1 MFIQQT
7 NRGKRVGKQNKNT
20 KQKSC
25 GEEIQ
30 KETTQESSRAIKHST
45 VCFEE
50 HFQEKSWCKQKPVSY
65 IIIVSTTR
73 CVCLSFKD
81 VLIMSIFLG
90 LDISHVCWANKSRG
104 PVVVPNMIQA
114 DSYRWKEI
122 MRSRAN
128 ICFAFL
134 HFNIYDEVVWL
145 DFFPYFFSA
154 HVKTPFYIVKVVRWT
169 RWCWSRYIRNTAEHN
184 KRAFLVQKATKMIR
198 TLASNKLLPPP
209 LSFQP

>member
-1 MFIQQT
+1 MIFFSVLQTQHDSIKKTDAGLSESKACKQMSSPFPSQEPPSRRLFSQSRAVSMCLRLFFLLFIQQT

-90 LDISHVCWANKSRG
+90 LDISHVC
-104 PVVVPNMIQA
+104 
-114 DSYRWKEI
+114 
-122 MRSRAN
+122 
-128 ICFAFL
+128 
-134 HFNIYDEVVWL
+134 
-145 DFFPYFFSA
+145 
-154 HVKTPFYIVKVVRWT
+154 
-169 RWCWSRYIRNTAEHN
+169 
-184 KRAFLVQKATKMIR
+184 
-198 TLASNKLLPPP
+198 
-209 LSFQP
+209 